1 MIRILKIIS
10 ERMGMMS
17 MLSRL
22 LTSFFMKRFVS
33 KSEVDI
39 RVTSYLIPINQ
50 LQIYVTVED

>member
-22 LTSFFMKRFVS
+22 LMSFFMKRFVS